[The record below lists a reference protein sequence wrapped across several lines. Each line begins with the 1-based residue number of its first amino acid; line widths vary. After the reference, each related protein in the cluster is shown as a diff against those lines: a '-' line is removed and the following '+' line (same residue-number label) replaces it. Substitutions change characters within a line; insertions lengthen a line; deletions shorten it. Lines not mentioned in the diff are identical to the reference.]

1 MKMNSS
7 EMRFDGQVSIVT
19 GAGGPEPNLGRS
31 FAMLLAARG
40 AKVVVNDLGVGA
52 DGRGGLYKASAEA
65 VTKEIRSA
73 GGEAVA
79 DTQDVGDP
87 ASAKAIVQSAIDT
100 WGRIDILVNNA
111 GSTAPGLFEEISD
124 ADVQRVVNAH
134 LMGNIWMCRAVWPH
148 MKRARYGRIVNI
160 TSEAVFGFPYLAVYS
175 AAKAGIFGLSRNLA
189 LEGVKFNINVNA
201 VGPRAT
207 TLKHLLFL
215 EEKALQSDG
224 RPDRKPDQ
232 VAPLVAYL
240 AHRDC
245 PISGKFMNALGGH
258 VFETV
263 FLNTRGHINPVPT
276 IENIRDN
283 FDAAIDSSDA
293 IEIPDVDVSK
303 YEKTQFKGVA
313 RL

>member
-1 MKMNSS
+1 
-7 EMRFDGQVSIVT
+7 
-19 GAGGPEPNLGRS
+19 
-31 FAMLLAARG
+31 MLFAARG

-65 VTKEIRSA
+65 VTNEIRAA

-79 DTQDVGDP
+79 DAHDVSDP
-87 ASAKAIVQSAIDT
+87 ASARAIVRTALDT

-111 GSTAPGLFEEISD
+111 GSTAPGLFEEISE

-148 MKRARYGRIVNI
+148 MKLARYGRIVNI
-160 TSEAVFGFPYLAVYS
+160 TSEAVFGFPYLTVYS

-189 LEGVKFNINVNA
+189 LEGAKFNINVNA

-224 RPDRKPDQ
+224 RPNRRPEQ

-245 PISGKFMNALGGH
+245 SISGKFMNALGAH
-258 VFETV
+258 IFETI
-263 FLNTRGHINPVPT
+263 FLNTRGVVNAVPT
-276 IENIRDN
+276 IENVRDSIA
-283 FDAAIDSSDA
+283 AAIDSADA
-293 IEIPDVDVSK
+293 AKIPDVELSK

-313 RL
+313 RI

>member
-1 MKMNSS
+1 MTMR
-7 EMRFDGQVSIVT
+7 EMRFDGEVAIIT
-19 GAGGPEPNLGRS
+19 GAGGPDPNLGRS

-52 DGRGGLYKASAEA
+52 DGRGGLYKASAAA
-65 VTKEIRSA
+65 VTKEIQSA

-79 DTQDVGDP
+79 DTHDVGDP
-87 ASAKAIVQSAIDT
+87 AAAKAIVQTAIDR

-111 GSTAPGLFEEISD
+111 GSTAPGLFEDIGD

-148 MKRARYGRIVNI
+148 MKRAHYGRIVNI

-189 LEGVKFNINVNA
+189 LEGAKFNINVNA

-215 EEKALQSDG
+215 EDKALKSDG

-245 PISGKFMNALGGH
+245 AISGKFMNALGGH
-258 VFETV
+258 IFETI
-263 FLNTRGHINPVPT
+263 FRNTRGHVDRAPT
-276 IENIRDN
+276 IEAVRDN
-283 FDAAIDSSDA
+283 FAAAIDSSDA
-293 IEIPDVDVSK
+293 VEIPDVDLSK
-303 YEKTQFKGVA
+303 YDKTQFKGVA

>member
-1 MKMNSS
+1 MTG
-7 EMRFDGQVSIVT
+7 EMRFDGQVAIVT
-19 GAGGPEPNLGRS
+19 GAGGPAPNLGRS
-31 FAMLLAARG
+31 FAMLLAALG

-65 VTKEIRSA
+65 VTDEIRSA

-79 DTQDVGDP
+79 DTHDVGDP
-87 ASAKAIVQSAIDT
+87 ASAKAIVQTAIDR

-111 GSTAPGLFEEISD
+111 GSTAPGLFEDISD

-189 LEGVKFNINVNA
+189 LEGAKFNINVNA
-201 VGPRAT
+201 MGPRAT

-258 VFETV
+258 VFETI
-263 FLNTRGHINPVPT
+263 FLNTRGYVDPAPT
-276 IENIRDN
+276 IESVRDN
-283 FDAAIDSSDA
+283 FAAAIDSLDA
-293 IEIPDVDVSK
+293 SEIPDVDLSK

-313 RL
+313 QL